1 VVRTSVGVAHAP
13 LPGAAYR
20 YGIDLGVTS
29 VLVKAGHRVR
39 LDVSS
44 SEYPTYEP
52 NPNTGGRITTDVET
66 EPATQHLFHD
76 VLHPSRLI
84 LPIIPR

>member
-1 VVRTSVGVAHAP
+1 MRTSVGAARPPV
-13 LPGAAYR
+13 PGAAYP
-20 YGIDLGVTS
+20 YEIDLGATS
-29 VLVKAGHRVR
+29 VLVKAGHRLR

-52 NPNTGGRITTDVET
+52 NPNTGRRITHDAATV
-66 EPATQHLFHD
+66 PATQHVFHD
-76 VLHPSRLI
+76 ERHPSRLI